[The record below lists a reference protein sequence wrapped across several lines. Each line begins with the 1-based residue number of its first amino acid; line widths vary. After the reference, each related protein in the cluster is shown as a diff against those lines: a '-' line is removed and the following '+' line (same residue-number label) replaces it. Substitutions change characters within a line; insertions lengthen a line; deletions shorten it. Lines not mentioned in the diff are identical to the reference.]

1 MHFFLRLLDYHFTIM
16 RYTPSTKTPLKVSLG
31 KSSSLI
37 INVNIERYPY
47 IYISKM
53 MICLFESEQLFPFDE
68 FSETFIVSP
77 FKGHVQTLRDISLI
91 VILIL
96 RQNF

>member
-1 MHFFLRLLDYHFTIM
+1 
-16 RYTPSTKTPLKVSLG
+16 
-31 KSSSLI
+31 
-37 INVNIERYPY
+37 
-47 IYISKM
+47 M